1 MATNRQVSI
10 ATLERLLRNKEN
22 PHTIVFLI
30 SI

>member
-22 PHTIVFLI
+22 PHIGLPITN
-30 SI
+30 